1 MAIYVIDLM
10 GETDSLIISIN
21 AEKSDDLHGKK
32 SQKIVVPLTQLEI
45 VPVEPTKK
53 QKQILDKCFENAF
66 QEFTDLAV

>member
-45 VPVEPTKK
+45 VPVEPTKNK
-53 QKQILDKCFENAF
+53 KKFLTSASRMLFKNLLI
-66 QEFTDLAV
+66 